1 MASDDQTPY
10 TIDEPEGTGTPEAA
24 ESRPTDGRGW
34 SRVSRWGRRND
45 ETDPS
50 PGAGMGEGA
59 GNGTTTAV
67 ADDDFKIGGGRLG
80 DLLAARGAISHEDLR
95 NALMQQSALG
105 ERLGSTLVRLG
116 ILSERSLAEALAEQ
130 AGIDLVDLAR
140 IEIDRDVAKQ
150 LPEAEARRLVAVPIG
165 KSGDRIDV
173 AVADPYEPEI
183 QQELISLLHA
193 PVRLSVAAGGDILQ
207 AITSVYARLEDMTA
221 ALKLF
226 EQRTV
231 ERKKLVD
238 DVVNPNVT
246 VVDENAPVVRV
257 INLILEQA
265 VRERASDVHV
275 EPRENSVHVRVRT
288 DGALHEIMQLP
299 DAMGQPLLSRIKVM
313 SNLNIVERRRPQDG
327 NFATTVLGKEVDVR
341 VATSPTVFGEMVV
354 MRLLDKT
361 RSLFDLAT
369 LGMPD
374 ETADRYRELIANPF
388 GLVVCAGPTGSGKT
402 TTLYATLAA
411 VNDDARK
418 VTTIEDPVEYV
429 FPNISQI
436 QIHEQAGITFAAG
449 LRAILRQDPDTILVG
464 EIRDVETAR
473 IAVQAAL
480 TGHFVMSS
488 LHAIDATAAMNRF
501 LDMGIEPFLLASSLT
516 GVVGQRL
523 VRRNCPRCVREYTPA
538 VEEMAFLDKAFPEHE
553 GGRFMRGEGCNFC
566 RNTGFFDRVGIY
578 EVLAVTEAIRTLMV
592 QHATPSEFKQTAVSE
607 GMRPLARQAAEL
619 ALAGTTTL
627 TEVMKTVAVN

>member
-1 MASDDQTPY
+1 MAPDDQTPY
-10 TIDEPEGTGTPEAA
+10 AIDEPEGTGRPEAA
-24 ESRPTDGRGW
+24 ESRAGDGRGW
-34 SRVSRWGRRND
+34 GRVSRWGRR
-45 ETDPS
+45 TDDDAP
-50 PGAGMGEGA
+50 GEGEP
-59 GNGTTTAV
+59 GTGGTATMT
-67 ADDDFKIGGGRLG
+67 DDGFRSGGSRLG
-80 DLLAARGAISHEDLR
+80 DLLAARGAITHDDLR
-95 NALMQQSALG
+95 NALMQQSAIG

-116 ILSERSLAEALAEQ
+116 ALSERDLAEVLAEQ
-130 AGIDLVDLAR
+130 SGLALVDLAR
-140 IEIDRDVAKQ
+140 VEIDRDVAKL
-150 LPEAEARRLVAVPIG
+150 LPEVEARRLVAVPTG
-165 KSGDRIDV
+165 RSGDRIEI
-173 AVADPYEPEI
+173 AVADPYAADI
-183 QQELISLLHA
+183 QSALIEQLKT
-193 PVRLSVAAGGDILQ
+193 PIRLTVAAEGDILQ
-207 AITSVYARLEDMTA
+207 AITNVYARTEDMTA

-226 EQRTV
+226 EQRTE

-238 DVVNPNVT
+238 DAANPLVT

-265 VRERASDVHV
+265 VRERASDVHI
-275 EPRENSVHVRVRT
+275 EPRENSVRVRVRT

-313 SNLNIVERRRPQDG
+313 ANLNIVERRRPQDG

-361 RSLFDLAT
+361 RSLYDLAK

-374 ETADRYRELIANPF
+374 ETADRYRELIASPF

-418 VTTIEDPVEYV
+418 VATIEDPVEYV

-436 QIHEQAGITFAAG
+436 QIHEQAGITFATG

-523 VRRNCPRCVREYTPA
+523 VRRNCPRCVTAYTPTI
-538 VEEMAFLDKAFPEHE
+538 EEMAFLERAFPEHGE
-553 GGRFMRGEGCNFC
+553 GRFQRGEGCNFC
-566 RNTGFFDRVGIY
+566 RGTGFFDRVGIY
-578 EVLAVTEAIRTLMV
+578 EVLAVTEEIRTLMI
-592 QHATPSEFKQTAVSE
+592 QQATPSAFKEMAVSQ
-607 GMRPLARQAAEL
+607 GMRPLPRQAAEL
-619 ALAGTTTL
+619 ALAGTTPL
-627 TEVMKTVAVN
+627 SEVMKTVVAD